1 MKFSEK
7 IYLLRKEAGMT
18 QSELPEALHVS
29 RQSISKWEMGTA
41 MPDMVN
47 IIAISK
53 IFLVSIDY
61 LIHDDIEVRE
71 SQKKINLPSHNNKKK
86 KFTIVFFFI
95 FLLLALL
102 FWGIRQNAV
111 GTMILFLLIA
121 GTALLIIFI
130 IRLIM
135 KALKSKESY

>member
-18 QSELPEALHVS
+18 QSELAEALHVS
-29 RQSISKWEMGTA
+29 RQSISKWEMGTV

-71 SQKKINLPSHNNKKK
+71 SQKKSIYHHIIKNLQS
-86 KFTIVFFFI
+86 FFSLSFFYWFSFFGESI
-95 FLLLALL
+95 KMLLEL
-102 FWGIRQNAV
+102 
-111 GTMILFLLIA
+111 
-121 GTALLIIFI
+121 
-130 IRLIM
+130 
-135 KALKSKESY
+135 

>member
-7 IYLLRKEAGMT
+7 IYLLRKEAGKT
-18 QSELPEALHVS
+18 QSELSEVLHVS

-86 KFTIVFFFI
+86 FTIVFFFI

>member
-18 QSELPEALHVS
+18 QSELAEALHVS
-29 RQSISKWEMGTA
+29 RQSISKWEMDTV

-71 SQKKINLPSHNNKKK
+71 SQKKINLPSHNK
-86 KFTIVFFFI
+86 KFAIVFFFI

>member
-18 QSELPEALHVS
+18 QSELAEALHVS
-29 RQSISKWEMGTA
+29 RQSISKWEMGTV

-86 KFTIVFFFI
+86 FTIVFFFI
-95 FLLLALL
+95 FLLLVSFFGESVKMLL
-102 FWGIRQNAV
+102 E
-111 GTMILFLLIA
+111 L
-121 GTALLIIFI
+121 
-130 IRLIM
+130 
-135 KALKSKESY
+135 

>member
-18 QSELPEALHVS
+18 QSELSEALHVS
-29 RQSISKWEMGTA
+29 RQSISKWEMGTV

-71 SQKKINLPSHNNKKK
+71 SQKKINLPSHNNKK

>member
-18 QSELPEALHVS
+18 QSELAEALHVS

-41 MPDMVN
+41 VPDMVN

-71 SQKKINLPSHNNKKK
+71 SPKKINLPSHNKKSM
-86 KFTIVFFFI
+86 IVFFFI
-95 FLLLALL
+95 FLLLFFL
-102 FWGIRQNAV
+102 FWGIHQNAV
-111 GTMILFLLIA
+111 GTMVLFLLIA

-130 IRLIM
+130 ITN
-135 KALKSKESY
+135 

>member
-18 QSELPEALHVS
+18 QSELSEALHVS

-71 SQKKINLPSHNNKKK
+71 SQKKINLPSHNKE
-86 KFTIVFFFI
+86 ICDRFFLYLSLTGSP
-95 FLLLALL
+95 FLGNPSKCCWNYDT
-102 FWGIRQNAV
+102 FSSYSRNGIINY
-111 GTMILFLLIA
+111 FYYP
-121 GTALLIIFI
+121 
-130 IRLIM
+130 
-135 KALKSKESY
+135 SDYESFEI

>member
-86 KFTIVFFFI
+86 FTIVFFFI

>member
-18 QSELPEALHVS
+18 QSELSEALHVS

-86 KFTIVFFFI
+86 FTIVFFFI

-102 FWGIRQNAV
+102 FWRIRQNAV

>member
-18 QSELPEALHVS
+18 QSELSEALHVS

-86 KFTIVFFFI
+86 FTIVFFFI

>member
-18 QSELPEALHVS
+18 QSELAEALHVS
-29 RQSISKWEMGTA
+29 RQSISKWEMGTT

-71 SQKKINLPSHNNKKK
+71 SQKKINLPSHNNKK

>member
-18 QSELPEALHVS
+18 QSELAEALHVS
-29 RQSISKWEMGTA
+29 RQSISKWEMGTV

-71 SQKKINLPSHNNKKK
+71 SQNKINLPSHNK
-86 KFTIVFFFI
+86 KFAIVFFFI
-95 FLLLALL
+95 FLLLVSFFGESVKMLL
-102 FWGIRQNAV
+102 E
-111 GTMILFLLIA
+111 L
-121 GTALLIIFI
+121 
-130 IRLIM
+130 
-135 KALKSKESY
+135 

>member
-18 QSELPEALHVS
+18 QSELSEALHVS

-86 KFTIVFFFI
+86 FTIVFSLSFSYWLSFFGESVKM
-95 FLLLALL
+95 LLEL
-102 FWGIRQNAV
+102 
-111 GTMILFLLIA
+111 
-121 GTALLIIFI
+121 
-130 IRLIM
+130 
-135 KALKSKESY
+135 

>member
-86 KFTIVFFFI
+86 FTIVFFFI

-102 FWGIRQNAV
+102 FWRIRQNAV

>member
-1 MKFSEK
+1 
-7 IYLLRKEAGMT
+7 MT
-18 QSELPEALHVS
+18 QSELAEALHVS

-86 KFTIVFFFI
+86 FTIVFFFI

>member
-18 QSELPEALHVS
+18 QSELSEALHVS

-53 IFLVSIDY
+53 IFLVSLDY

-71 SQKKINLPSHNNKKK
+71 SQKKINLPSHNNKK

>member
-1 MKFSEK
+1 
-7 IYLLRKEAGMT
+7 
-18 QSELPEALHVS
+18 
-29 RQSISKWEMGTA
+29 

-71 SQKKINLPSHNNKKK
+71 SQKKINLPSHNK
-86 KFTIVFFFI
+86 KFAIVFFFI
-95 FLLLALL
+95 FLLLVFL
-102 FWGIRQNAV
+102 FWG
-111 GTMILFLLIA
+111 
-121 GTALLIIFI
+121 IFI

>member
-18 QSELPEALHVS
+18 QSELSEALHVS
-29 RQSISKWEMGTA
+29 RQSISKWEMDTV

-86 KFTIVFFFI
+86 FTIVFFFI

-102 FWGIRQNAV
+102 FWRIRQNAV

>member
-1 MKFSEK
+1 
-7 IYLLRKEAGMT
+7 
-18 QSELPEALHVS
+18 
-29 RQSISKWEMGTA
+29 

>member
-18 QSELPEALHVS
+18 QSELAEALHVS

-86 KFTIVFFFI
+86 FTIVFFFI

-102 FWGIRQNAV
+102 FWRIRQNAV

>member
-1 MKFSEK
+1 
-7 IYLLRKEAGMT
+7 MT
-18 QSELPEALHVS
+18 QSELAEALHVS
-29 RQSISKWEMGTA
+29 RQSISKWEMGTT

-71 SQKKINLPSHNNKKK
+71 SQKKINLPSHNNKK

>member
-7 IYLLRKEAGMT
+7 IYLLRKESGMT
-18 QSELPEALHVS
+18 QSELAEALHVS
-29 RQSISKWEMGTA
+29 RQSISKWEMGTV

-71 SQKKINLPSHNNKKK
+71 SQKKINLPSHNNKK

>member
-1 MKFSEK
+1 
-7 IYLLRKEAGMT
+7 MT
-18 QSELPEALHVS
+18 QSELAEALHVS
-29 RQSISKWEMGTA
+29 RQSISKWEMGTV

-71 SQKKINLPSHNNKKK
+71 SQKKINLPSHNKNLQS
-86 KFTIVFFFI
+86 FFSLSF
-95 FLLLALL
+95 FLLVFL
-102 FWGIRQNAV
+102 FWGIHQNAV

>member
-18 QSELPEALHVS
+18 QSELAEALHVS

-86 KFTIVFFFI
+86 FTIVFFFI

>member
-1 MKFSEK
+1 
-7 IYLLRKEAGMT
+7 
-18 QSELPEALHVS
+18 
-29 RQSISKWEMGTA
+29 
-41 MPDMVN
+41 MVN

-71 SQKKINLPSHNNKKK
+71 SQKKINLPSHNNKK

>member
-29 RQSISKWEMGTA
+29 RQSISKWEMGTV

>member
-18 QSELPEALHVS
+18 QSELSEALHVS

-86 KFTIVFFFI
+86 KYHSSNSILTDSPKKETSKRKIKKKTIAN
-95 FLLLALL
+95 FLLCDGKLIF
-102 FWGIRQNAV
+102 FWDSLTSI
-111 GTMILFLLIA
+111 
-121 GTALLIIFI
+121 
-130 IRLIM
+130 
-135 KALKSKESY
+135 SS

>member
-18 QSELPEALHVS
+18 QSELAEALHVS
-29 RQSISKWEMGTA
+29 RQSISKWEMGTV

-86 KFTIVFFFI
+86 FTIVFFFI

-102 FWGIRQNAV
+102 FWRIRQNAV

>member
-18 QSELPEALHVS
+18 QSELAEALHVS
-29 RQSISKWEMGTA
+29 RQSISKWEMDTV

-71 SQKKINLPSHNNKKK
+71 SQKKINLPSHNNKK

>member
-18 QSELPEALHVS
+18 QSELSEALHVS

-71 SQKKINLPSHNNKKK
+71 SQKKINLPSDNNKK

-102 FWGIRQNAV
+102 FWRIRQNAV